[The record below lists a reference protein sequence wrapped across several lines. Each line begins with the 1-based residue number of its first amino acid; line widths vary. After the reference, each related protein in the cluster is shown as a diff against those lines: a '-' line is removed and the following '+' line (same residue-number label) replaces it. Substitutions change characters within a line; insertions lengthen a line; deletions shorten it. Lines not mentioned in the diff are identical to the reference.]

1 MAGLSVKQG
10 VVREY
15 LFGGQS
21 SSMEKL
27 LKAPHALVEHMIG
40 ALHETDKGEYLFP
53 EGTSKSS
60 ETSSVLFLLSQHCH
74 NGRSAPEP
82 CIVLN
87 KRSVRVR
94 QGGDLCFPGGRISI
108 RVDSYASRFL
118 TLPFS
123 PLTRWPYWQHWRN
136 HRRVEARQLVL
147 LLATALRESFEEIR
161 LNPLTVRFLGPMPSQ
176 GLPMFY
182 RVLYPMVVWVRQK
195 FFLPN
200 WEVERIVHIP
210 IRNLLNRD
218 NYACYRLHFQM
229 RPGSGHSERL
239 EEDFPCFRH
248 VEENEKEVLWGVT
261 FRIVMVFLEI
271 VFRFRPPEISSLPV
285 IHGVLDER
293 YLDGS
298 VRSGKLAP
306 RRSR

>member
-10 VVREY
+10 VRKEY

-21 SSMEKL
+21 SSMDKL

-53 EGTSKSS
+53 DGISKSF
-60 ETSSVLFLLSQHCH
+60 ETSSVLFLLSPHCH
-74 NGRSAPEP
+74 NGRSGPEP

-87 KRSVRVR
+87 KRSIRVR
-94 QGGDLCFPGGRISI
+94 QAGDLCFPGGRISI
-108 RVDSYASRFL
+108 RVDSYASKFL

-123 PLTRWPYWQHWRN
+123 PLTRWPYWHHWRN
-136 HRRVEARQLVL
+136 HRRLEARRLVL

-176 GLPMFY
+176 SLPMFY
-182 RVLYPMVVWVRQK
+182 RVLYPMVVWIRQK

-200 WEVERIVHIP
+200 WEVEKIVHIP
-210 IRNLLNRD
+210 IRNLLNAD
-218 NYACYRLHFQM
+218 NYACYRLHSQTD
-229 RPGSGHSERL
+229 PESGQSERL
-239 EEDFPCFRH
+239 DEDFPCFRH
-248 VEENEKEVLWGVT
+248 LEEKEKEVLWGVT
-261 FRIVMVFLEI
+261 FRTVMAFLKI
-271 VFRFRPPEISSLPV
+271 IFRFEPPEISTLPV
-285 IHGVLDER
+285 IRGALDEK

-298 VRSGKLAP
+298 VWSGRLAP
-306 RRSR
+306 GRS